1 MTDDEAGARARL
13 DALAGDLTAQGLAE
27 YEDFYIVGRAPMAM
41 PSSEHIG
48 ISYRPS
54 TYRVWYKDMADKR
67 PLAESED
74 FETARDVFV
83 AEAVR
88 LAGGRGRGPA
98 ARQVER

>member
-1 MTDDEAGARARL
+1 
-13 DALAGDLTAQGLAE
+13 
-27 YEDFYIVGRAPMAM
+27 M
-41 PSSEHIG
+41 PSSEQIG
-48 ISYRPS
+48 ISHRES
-54 TYRVWYKDMADKR
+54 TYRVWYKDLADKR

-98 ARQVER
+98 AHQVSR

>member
-1 MTDDEAGARARL
+1 MADDEAKANL
-13 DALAGDLTAQGLAE
+13 DALADDLTAQGLAE
-27 YEDFYIVGRAPMAM
+27 DLDFYVVGRAPMAM

-48 ISYRPS
+48 ISHRSS
-54 TYRVWYKDMADKR
+54 TYRVWYKDMADKK

-98 ARQVER
+98 AKRVDR